1 MTRLDLINIL
11 NRKIPDNFKISD
23 KSESNEKTS
32 SIYIGRYSERLKSYT
47 TILKCFTYS
56 SNKKSGWKEGEKI
69 TWYFDFYMDNDNRRF
84 LIPDKQTEDFIEL
97 FLYRYCKYLDIK
109 DEYSKIFNSIFI
121 LSNGDRV
128 KSEIRDFKIKNVI
141 KSENQE

>member
-1 MTRLDLINIL
+1 M
-11 NRKIPDNFKISD
+11 
-23 KSESNEKTS
+23 
-32 SIYIGRYSERLKSYT
+32 G
-47 TILKCFTYS
+47 
-56 SNKKSGWKEGEKI
+56 
-69 TWYFDFYMDNDNRRF
+69 NDNRRF